1 MTTVTIFRSKGQF
14 VGFEASGHTGYSE
27 EGSDIVCSAVSAL
40 TQGALIGLTEVLGL
54 HPTIRH
60 SDAGLSCRLEDGIS
74 ESGLEKA
81 DLILK
86 TMALSLRSAAA
97 TYGDYIKIVEREV

>member
-1 MTTVTIFRSKGQF
+1 MTTVTIFRSKGKII
-14 VGFEASGHTGYSE
+14 GFEASGHTGYSE

-54 HPTIRH
+54 HPAIRTG
-60 SDAGLSCRLEDGIS
+60 DAGLSCRLSGVS
-74 ESGLEKA
+74 ESDLEKA

-86 TMALSLRSAAA
+86 TMALSLRSAAD
-97 TYGDYIKIVEREV
+97 TYGSYIKIVEREV